1 MVASKT
7 HRVEN
12 KRVKKH
18 HKTVIRTK
26 KRMSKERITLNVY
39 ENKGD
44 TKSTTSN
51 SRRTLNVQQKYTIC
65 GADRLNVV
73 QSDPRFQ
80 RGLQPRKA
88 VHGGG
93 LLLILFCFFS
103 RTAAAA
109 QPIQCLVDLR
119 APEAHF
125 VQVAMHIPDAS
136 PGTEIQIPTWNCLYQ
151 IRDFVKNVEDLR
163 GDCDGQP
170 ADLSR
175 VDLNTWRGPNQS
187 CHDLAFHYSVYADS
201 DGPFDSM
208 LNGNHSFL
216 NLAMVLFH
224 LPRERSRPIQV
235 KFQLPTGWKLA
246 TLLGGEGEE
255 FQAANYDALVDSP
268 VEAGHFEDFSYQQDF
283 TPRGGAETETKH
295 ATIRLIIDADRDV
308 YSPGRLMNSI
318 HRVTE
323 EETRLMQ
330 DLPFSRYTFIL
341 HFPRD
346 GGSTGGMEH
355 RDGAA
360 IAIPASQVSADEGY
374 LESVVAHEF
383 FHLWNVKRIRP
394 QSLEPVDYVNGNDTR
409 DMWLCEGVTNTYAQ
423 LVLLRAGLIDR
434 ATFFTR
440 FAGAIQVLQDRS
452 ARRFQSVET
461 AGREAWLEKYS
472 GYNRSGRS
480 ISYYNKGELLGYL
493 LDLGI
498 RHASANQAG
507 LDDVMRRLNQDY
519 ARQGRFYTLGD
530 FEAII
535 AQLAPAFDM
544 SGFLR
549 DYVRGTKELDYSTY
563 LGYAGLELATHR
575 EELPQPGFS
584 ASRNAGGL
592 LQIDSVDAGSD
603 AQRAGLQPG
612 DLLMLADGE
621 PLPAVPN
628 PALPVWRPGQLVELQ
643 IAREGV
649 THVFKFRIGVSQEIS
664 MQIQVD
670 LQASPEELR
679 VREGWLKGVTNASAG
694 NR

>member
-1 MVASKT
+1 LLFLIPCATQAAESI
-7 HRVEN
+7 H
-12 KRVKKH
+12 
-18 HKTVIRTK
+18 
-26 KRMSKERITLNVY
+26 Y
-39 ENKGD
+39 E
-44 TKSTTSN
+44 
-51 SRRTLNVQQKYTIC
+51 L
-65 GADRLNVV
+65 
-73 QSDPRFQ
+73 
-80 RGLQPRKA
+80 
-88 VHGGG
+88 
-93 LLLILFCFFS
+93 
-103 RTAAAA
+103 
-109 QPIQCLVDLR
+109 DLR
-119 APEAHF
+119 APETHI
-125 VQVAMHIPDAS
+125 VQVEIKIPDAS

-151 IRDFVKNVEDLR
+151 IRDFVKNVEDLK

-170 ADLSR
+170 ADLNR
-175 VDLNTWRGPNQS
+175 LDLNTWRGPNQL
-187 CHDLAFHYSVYADS
+187 CHTLAFHYSVYADA
-201 DGPFDSM
+201 DGPFDSV
-208 LNGNHSFL
+208 LDGNHSFL
-216 NLAMVLFH
+216 NLAMVLFR
-224 LPRERSRPIQV
+224 LPRERNRPVQV
-235 KFQLPTGWKLA
+235 KFQLPKGWKLA
-246 TLLGGEGEE
+246 TLVDGEGEE

-283 TPRGGAETETKH
+283 TPAGEAASEMKH

-308 YSPGRLMNSI
+308 YSPGRVMDFI
-318 HRVTE
+318 HRITE

-341 HFPRD
+341 HFPRE

-374 LESVVAHEF
+374 LASVAAHEF

-434 ATFFTR
+434 ATFLTR
-440 FAGAIQVLQDRS
+440 VAGAIQVLQDHS

-498 RHASANQAG
+498 RHASDNQAG

-530 FEAII
+530 LDSMI
-535 AQLAPAFDM
+535 AQLAPAFDI

-549 DYVRGTKELDYSTY
+549 DYVQGTKELDYPTY

-584 ASRNAGGL
+584 AARNAGGVMEV
-592 LQIDSVDAGSD
+592 DSVETGSD

-612 DLLMLADGE
+612 DLLIMADGDV
-621 PLPAVPN
+621 LPAVPN
-628 PALPVWRPGQLVELQ
+628 PTLPVWRPGQVVELQ

-649 THVFKFRIGVSQEIS
+649 THVLKFRMGVSEEIS
-664 MQIQVD
+664 MRIQVD
-670 LQASPEELR
+670 PQAAPGELR
-679 VREGWLKGVTNASAG
+679 VREGWLRGVTNASAG